1 MYTKEELESMD
12 ITKLVTVASELG
24 IKVSPNDQLENVVY
38 AILDKAA
45 EESAAN
51 TTSKRKRTRIVKKD
65 TDKVYTVKGSDGEN
79 FDVNGSNGKKAAS
92 KAINSEETVDGTP
105 ALAPEPAPAPAP
117 KKRGRKSKAE
127 LAAIAAAEA
136 LKAAQEAQAAEETA
150 QEAQETETAPQES
163 QTGEVAANNAEPQ
176 ELPATENVMEEGTQD
191 EASSDDNAEQRPTAE
206 MVEMLKNKM
215 EQHNQGN
222 NQGIDA
228 YGRGMD
234 EEGRWL
240 GDPKDGTDFIVVED
254 IPIEDQ
260 EAMPTLDIFDRPM
273 SMRNDNTMPQQ
284 AVPAPVE

>member
-150 QEAQETETAPQES
+150 QEVQENETAPQES

-222 NQGIDA
+222 SQGVDA

-273 SMRNDNTMPQQ
+273 SM
-284 AVPAPVE
+284 